1 MSFNFVQTEVTS
13 QATGFTGNEFTE
25 PLKGLPVRA
34 KGETGKSLS
43 FVVAYN
49 TKQEQ
54 DKASDYLTAIARNS
68 TDEFSVA
75 KRLHKN
81 HTLNG
86 EGVRVPE
93 KGSAVIEFWKA
104 AKITR
109 KRNGSE
115 TVEEPES
122 VSEDTSEA
130 PVEAPAEDAP
140 KPVAQSRSRR

>member
-13 QATGFTGNEFTE
+13 QATGFAGNEFTE

-43 FVVAYN
+43 FVVPFS
-49 TKQEQ
+49 TKPEQE
-54 DKASDYLTAIARNS
+54 KADAYLTAIARNS

-81 HTLNG
+81 FRLDENG
-86 EGVRVPE
+86 ARVPE

-109 KRNGSE
+109 KRAGSE

-122 VSEDTSEA
+122 VSEDAS
-130 PVEAPAEDAP
+130 EAPAEETTEDAP
-140 KPVAQSRSRR
+140 KTAQTRNRR